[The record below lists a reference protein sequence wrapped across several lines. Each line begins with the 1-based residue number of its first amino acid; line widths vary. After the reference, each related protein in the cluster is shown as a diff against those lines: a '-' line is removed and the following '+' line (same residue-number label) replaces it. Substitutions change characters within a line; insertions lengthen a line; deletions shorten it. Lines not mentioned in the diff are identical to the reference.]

1 MDKGF
6 TINVYPAS
14 EGGYMVD
21 VYEQEL
27 MDLIGTMMG
36 DMVPDPADGGHA
48 TGDLAQALEMGKSLA
63 LDLAKDHD

>member
-1 MDKGF
+1 
-6 TINVYPAS
+6 
-14 EGGYMVD
+14 